1 MKKESGKEKKV
12 RTQRRTFEYGRN
24 NVGYLTHNFRK
35 IQFTQPPHAL
45 SPYVAIVEHILG
57 WDTFCNSILSK
68 QNLSI
73 YLWDIQVKASGVNG
87 KNGILLCTKIFWPT
101 VRKNCSSDREKL
113 LKFEAEAKN
122 FQKFWDHLNNLFKQ
136 WKVRPISGNRMLF

>member
-57 WDTFCNSILSK
+57 SDPFCNSIL
-68 QNLSI
+68 
-73 YLWDIQVKASGVNG
+73 
-87 KNGILLCTKIFWPT
+87 TK
-101 VRKNCSSDREKL
+101 
-113 LKFEAEAKN
+113 
-122 FQKFWDHLNNLFKQ
+122 
-136 WKVRPISGNRMLF
+136 